1 VTYEAATGRELARWT
16 ASEIG
21 WVNSLAFAPDG
32 TVMTANDDG
41 RIASWDPTTGELR
54 KELRVTPLANDPD
67 AFTGGVWRAV
77 PSPDGSTL
85 AVVTYEAGSGQE
97 LMALDAETEDV
108 LWDGVEA
115 DRWNTLV
122 AWSPDSRLIATGG
135 WQSGKLDMWDAAT
148 GRRVAEPAQASAGW
162 VLSLDFAWDGSLV
175 VTGSTDG
182 TVRLFETE
190 TLKQVGAN
198 IPADDNLWAFA
209 DVMPG
214 DEMLILSNS
223 GHAWRWDLNPAR
235 WARHACVVANRR
247 LTRSEWRAFLPDRE
261 YAPSC

>member
-1 VTYEAATGRELARWT
+1 VGRGHREK
-16 ASEIG
+16 G
-21 WVNSLAFAPDG
+21 
-32 TVMTANDDG
+32 
-41 RIASWDPTTGELR
+41 
-54 KELRVTPLANDPD
+54 
-67 AFTGGVWRAV
+67 
-77 PSPDGSTL
+77 
-85 AVVTYEAGSGQE
+85 
-97 LMALDAETEDV
+97 
-108 LWDGVEA
+108 
-115 DRWNTLV
+115 
-122 AWSPDSRLIATGG
+122 
-135 WQSGKLDMWDAAT
+135 
-148 GRRVAEPAQASAGW
+148 VAEPAQASAGW

-214 DEMLILSNS
+214 DEMRILSNS
-223 GHAWRWDLNPAR
+223 VHAWRWDLNPAR